1 MIAIKS
7 EDNEQIIA
15 WITWLDMVAQGDIM
29 ELIKSFDSYKLKD
42 GMFTLF

>member
-15 WITWLDMVAQGDIM
+15 RITWLDMVAQVDIM
-29 ELIKSFDSYKLKD
+29 SLIKSFDSNNLKD
-42 GMFTLF
+42 GTF